1 MEKIRLGEP
10 IGKLVKTTK
19 LKNGFRFSIVPLKG
33 KKRIL
38 KKAIEWANGYETGFI
53 TKEIEFSKGIK
64 KIKGCDLLEISM
76 VEVNKPKK
84 KNK

>member
-1 MEKIRLGEP
+1 MKKIRLEEP

-38 KKAIEWANGYETGFI
+38 KKAIEWAKGYEIGFI

-64 KIKGCDLLEISM
+64 KIKDCDLLEVSM